1 MKTNKYPMELET
13 KAKQDFH
20 MMHNETKTRA
30 ASLSNHSK
38 ENGGD
43 SSHTWIIKVKQF
55 IDNIQEKSKR
65 LYSNEEEQSIRGS
78 HTFSFSFK
86 LPAAGSVPVL
96 LPLSCL
102 KSPTRASS
110 PSRKKT
116 RLPISS
122 SFLHSSVRVF
132 LSKPAILQT
141 CPTSPISPQL
151 PESSPLERPSEK

>member
-1 MKTNKYPMELET
+1 MELET

-20 MMHNETKTRA
+20 MMHNETETRA

-55 IDNIQEKSKR
+55 IDNIQEKRKR

-86 LPAAGSVPVL
+86 LPAAGSFPVL
-96 LPLSCL
+96 LPLSLPLTVPPSLSSEIPHTGVLSL
-102 KSPTRASS
+102 KKKNPSPYI
-110 PSRKKT
+110 
-116 RLPISS
+116 LFLS
-122 SFLHSSVRVF
+122 SFLCSCLPQQASHPANLSHLPHQSS
-132 LSKPAILQT
+132 AA
-141 CPTSPISPQL
+141 
-151 PESSPLERPSEK
+151 

>member
-20 MMHNETKTRA
+20 MMHNETETRA

-43 SSHTWIIKVKQF
+43 GSHTWIVNVKQF
-55 IDNIQEKSKR
+55 IDNIQEKRKR

-86 LPAAGSVPVL
+86 LSAAGSFPVL
-96 LPLSCL
+96 LPLSLPRL
-102 KSPTRASS
+102 KSPTRTFSAPEKS
-110 PSRKKT
+110 PS
-116 RLPISS
+116 SS
-122 SFLHSSVRVF
+122 SASFLFFSLFVPFPSVFF
-132 LSKPAILQT
+132 LSFLS
-141 CPTSPISPQL
+141 CSYL
-151 PESSPLERPSEK
+151 P

>member
-1 MKTNKYPMELET
+1 
-13 KAKQDFH
+13 
-20 MMHNETKTRA
+20 MMHNETETRA

-55 IDNIQEKSKR
+55 IDNIQEKRKR

-86 LPAAGSVPVL
+86 LPAAGSFPVL
-96 LPLSCL
+96 HPLSLPLTVPPSL
-102 KSPTRASS
+102 SS
-110 PSRKKT
+110 EIPHTDVLSFKKNPP
-116 RLPISS
+116 LPISS